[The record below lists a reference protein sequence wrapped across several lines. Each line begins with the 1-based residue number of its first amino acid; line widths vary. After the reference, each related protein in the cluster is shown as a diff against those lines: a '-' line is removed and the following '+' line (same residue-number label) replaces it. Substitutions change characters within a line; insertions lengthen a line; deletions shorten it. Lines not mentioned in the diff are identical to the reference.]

1 MIYFFKAETV
11 SVMEPLEL
19 LELAPL
25 RIKFQTLT
33 AFRSPE
39 YKGALFRGGF
49 GEFFRGLTCV
59 TGAPTCAGCFH
70 SESCAYLRVFESP
83 VRPEQMPV
91 LRRYPYAPH
100 PFVLTPPL
108 DPRTA
113 LPVGTELALELTLIG
128 PGIRYLP
135 HFIAVFDALGRS
147 GRYGGAFRLKRVTS
161 ALEEAVVIY
170 DGSSRRLMAEP
181 PLWRPPHGRAAVERM
196 RLEFV
201 TPLRIRTEGRYNA
214 RPDLVAVT
222 HALLRRIHLLAAVY
236 GGGNG
241 DASWMR
247 PLLAAADRAVTE
259 RADFRLYEWSRTS
272 GRQRRRVEMDG
283 VVGTL
288 EARGDLGALAP
299 YFEAGRWLHVGSGT
313 SMGMGRYELLEDIE
327 NDHLDNANS

>member
-1 MIYFFKAETV
+1 
-11 SVMEPLEL
+11 MEPLAG
-19 LELAPL
+19 LAISPL
-25 RIKFQTLT
+25 RLRIEITT
-33 AFRSPE
+33 PFRAPE

-49 GEFFRGLTCV
+49 GEFFRELVCATR
-59 TGAPTCAGCFH
+59 TPSCAGCAH
-70 SESCAYLRVFESP
+70 LETCAYSRVFETP
-83 VRPEQMPV
+83 VIPGKFEV
-91 LRRYPYAPH
+91 LRKYPNAPH

-108 DPRTA
+108 DPRTVV
-113 LPVGTELALELTLIG
+113 PSGTELTLDCTLIG
-128 PGIRYLP
+128 AGREALP
-135 HFIAVFDALGRS
+135 HFLAVLDAMGRS
-147 GRYGGAFRLKRVTS
+147 RRYGGGFRVKSAVS
-161 ALEEAVVIY
+161 ALPGGSLVF
-170 DGSSRRLMAEP
+170 DGLTRRLLCEP
-181 PLWRPPHGRAAVERM
+181 PLWRFWPGPAPVERM

-288 EARGDLGALAP
+288 EARGELGPLAP